1 MPKEA
6 LTSNIHHR
14 PLHVVECPESDYE
27 TLKQLKFVENQL
39 EKEKVN
45 SAKLSKMVNDLNSE
59 INILNQHL
67 SKFQTDFNS
76 ITYLHTIK
84 EKELSETAK
93 KFETL

>member
-1 MPKEA
+1 MIMPKEA

-45 SAKLSKMVNDLNSE
+45 SAKLSTTVNDLNAE
-59 INILNQHL
+59 INILSFKLTSTQ
-67 SKFQTDFNS
+67 
-76 ITYLHTIK
+76 
-84 EKELSETAK
+84 
-93 KFETL
+93 

>member
-45 SAKLSKMVNDLNSE
+45 SAKLSKMVNDLN
-59 INILNQHL
+59 QHL